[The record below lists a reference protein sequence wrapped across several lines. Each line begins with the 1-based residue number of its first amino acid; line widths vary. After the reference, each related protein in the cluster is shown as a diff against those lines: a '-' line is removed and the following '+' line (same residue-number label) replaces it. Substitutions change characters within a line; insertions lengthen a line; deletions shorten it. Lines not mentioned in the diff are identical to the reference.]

1 MLQRNW
7 YLSVVFLC
15 LSLFSVLR
23 MCAATQDGAFRELPL
38 DRALALAS
46 EQKRLVFID
55 FYTTKCGACQKLD
68 QYTWTDKKVIKLLK
82 EKTIALKI
90 DAGKEVSLRKKYA
103 IQAYPTLLLLKPD
116 GAILDRILGYQPPED
131 FLASMENSL
140 ADKTPLVL
148 AREVVAGTE
157 SGDLTSQIDARHQ
170 LAQTLAQQNQD
181 PEALKEFLWLYD
193 SGMNREGYAQ
203 ARGSVAIELE
213 CLAKRYPP
221 AMEALQQRRGTARN
235 RFLNAPSTSSAQ
247 DFKSL
252 FSTRDWG
259 LACLEVFD
267 RLPLGSPGRLVL
279 NDWVWDVLVQRRR
292 YVEAAELR
300 PLNAFL
306 VANAGLECGINDLKS
321 DQIAYRANRNF
332 YITLSMREVEALAGV
347 GNLTDARTLLKKVLF
362 MDASVKT
369 RQLLLKHLE
378 RAGHPELLN

>member
-1 MLQRNW
+1 MLHRNRS
-7 YLSVVFLC
+7 LSAVFLC
-15 LSLFSVLR
+15 LLWFGGLR
-23 MCAATQDGAFRELPL
+23 MGAATQDGVFQELPL
-38 DRALALAS
+38 DRALALAA

-55 FYTTKCGACQKLD
+55 FYTTRCGACQKLD
-68 QYTWTDKKVIKLLK
+68 QYTWTNIKVIKLLK
-82 EKTIALKI
+82 AKTIALKI
-90 DAGKEVSLRKKYA
+90 DAGKELSLRKKYA

-116 GAILDRILGYQPPED
+116 GAILDRMLGYQPPED
-131 FLASMENSL
+131 FLASMANSL
-140 ADKTPLVL
+140 ADKDPLVL

-157 SGDLTSQIDARHQ
+157 SSGLTSQIEARHQ

-213 CLAKRYPP
+213 YLARRYPP
-221 AMEALQQRRGTARN
+221 AMEALRQRREAARIS
-235 RFLNAPSTSSAQ
+235 FLNAPSTGSAQ

-267 RLPLGSPGRLVL
+267 RLPLGSPGRVVL
-279 NDWVWDVLVQRRR
+279 NDWVWDVLIHRRR
-292 YVEAAELR
+292 YAEAAELR
-300 PLNAFL
+300 PLSAFL
-306 VANAGLECGINDLKS
+306 IANAGLECGINDLKS

-332 YITLSMREVEALAGV
+332 YVALSMREVEALAGV
-347 GNLTDARTLLKKVLF
+347 GNLTDARTLMKKVLF